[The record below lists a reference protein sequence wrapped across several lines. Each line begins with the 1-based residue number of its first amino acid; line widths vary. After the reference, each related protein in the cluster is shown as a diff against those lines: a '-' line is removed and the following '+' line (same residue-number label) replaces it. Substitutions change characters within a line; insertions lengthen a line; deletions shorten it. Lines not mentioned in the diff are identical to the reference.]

1 MSKTYKQDERVY
13 FRLADD
19 KPEGWA
25 TVAGVQGFIIII
37 KPEQPIKDYPYTHLY
52 VVETQIADPSEV
64 IDPVKSAASFR
75 GSDTTPTVEAETTV

>member
-25 TVAGVQGFIIII
+25 TVAGVQGFIVII

-52 VVETQIADPSEV
+52 VVETQIVDPPDNFKTV
-64 IDPVKSAASFR
+64 RDAASFK
-75 GSDTTPTVEAETTV
+75 GTPTVEAEN